1 MHTQGLLKY
10 AWKADP
16 VNGNSCNGEAGNNA
30 ATVAADCAKSW
41 AEGWA
46 FSAAVLPQIAQCDA
60 GAATTIRDNLDVANA
75 EPMKDGVA
83 AVKAAVES
91 TYQCMGISCTDV
103 GEFQSSTGV
112 YADMDACADPPAP
125 APTPSPQTPRP
136 TFCQFSNCADSNS
149 AVPMSDAAAH
159 RAGEVAGAALAGAAL
174 AFIA

>member
-83 AVKAAVES
+83 AVKTAIEGV
-91 TYQCMGISCTDV
+91 YDCLGITCTDV
-103 GEFQSSTGV
+103 GAYQASGDVKSGMAACTFAPSNDVDSTASSGATV
-112 YADMDACADPPAP
+112 PMNTD
-125 APTPSPQTPRP
+125 
-136 TFCQFSNCADSNS
+136 S
-149 AVPMSDAAAH
+149 AV
-159 RAGEVAGAALAGAAL
+159 RRAGAALAGAVVA
-174 AFIA
+174 AAVIA

>member
-75 EPMKDGVA
+75 EPMKDSVA
-83 AVKAAVES
+83 AVKTAIEGV
-91 TYQCMGISCTDV
+91 YDCLGITCTDV
-103 GEFQSSTGV
+103 GAYQASGTVFSGMSACTFAPSTDEGST
-112 YADMDACADPPAP
+112 ASGSN
-125 APTPSPQTPRP
+125 PSPMDT
-136 TFCQFSNCADSNS
+136 DS
-149 AVPMSDAAAH
+149 AVR
-159 RAGEVAGAALAGAAL
+159 RAGAGGSAHASMPE
-174 AFIA
+174 

>member
-1 MHTQGLLKY
+1 M
-10 AWKADP
+10 
-16 VNGNSCNGEAGNNA
+16 NGNSCNGEAGNNA

-91 TYQCMGISCTDV
+91 TY
-103 GEFQSSTGV
+103 
-112 YADMDACADPPAP
+112 
-125 APTPSPQTPRP
+125 
-136 TFCQFSNCADSNS
+136 
-149 AVPMSDAAAH
+149 
-159 RAGEVAGAALAGAAL
+159 
-174 AFIA
+174 

>member
-112 YADMDACADPPAP
+112 YAGADACTTIPAKPALATCSAKFPATAAPVPVAGCEAP
-125 APTPSPQTPRP
+125 A
-136 TFCQFSNCADSNS
+136 
-149 AVPMSDAAAH
+149 SDDATAPALALGAAA
-159 RAGEVAGAALAGAAL
+159 AAAGAALL
-174 AFIA
+174 L

>member
-1 MHTQGLLKY
+1 M
-10 AWKADP
+10 
-16 VNGNSCNGEAGNNA
+16 NGNSCNGEAGNNA

-112 YADMDACADPPAP
+112 YAGMDACADPPAP

-136 TFCQFSNCADSNS
+136 TFCQFSNCADTGQS
-149 AVPMSDAAAH
+149 VQMTDAAA
-159 RAGEVAGAALAGAAL
+159 RRAGAALAGAAL

>member
-83 AVKAAVES
+83 AVKAAIEGV
-91 TYQCMGISCTDV
+91 YDCLGITCTDV
-103 GEFQSSTGV
+103 GAYQASGEVKSGMAACTFAPSNDVDSTASSGATV
-112 YADMDACADPPAP
+112 PMDTD
-125 APTPSPQTPRP
+125 
-136 TFCQFSNCADSNS
+136 S
-149 AVPMSDAAAH
+149 AV
-159 RAGEVAGAALAGAAL
+159 RRAGAALAGTVVAVAV
-174 AFIA
+174 IA